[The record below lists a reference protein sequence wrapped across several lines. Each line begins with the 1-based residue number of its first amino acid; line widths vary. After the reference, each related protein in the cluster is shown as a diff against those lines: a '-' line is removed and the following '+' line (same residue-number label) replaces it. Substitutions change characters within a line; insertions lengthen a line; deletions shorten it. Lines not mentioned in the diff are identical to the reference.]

1 MVGAITILSRFRS
14 IILKELGVG
23 SEELLASLSPSLP
36 VPQSPSL
43 PITQSLQPPA
53 PNPQLPTPNLFMF
66 QTTRRRLAIW
76 YTTVTAI
83 VLLVFAIGMYV
94 YVRGTLIERIDDTLN
109 HVVEVVSRSI
119 SIDKIYLPG
128 TNDRF
133 EINVAASFKDD
144 SDRLDD
150 DRIDLELFNSSG
162 KLLWSTLREPLN
174 LPVWVDLDGE
184 TVRVGNDRILRQITT
199 PVNKDGVLV
208 GFLRVSHP
216 WFEVTKPTE
225 LLLIDL
231 SIGTSLVIASVAA
244 IGWFLSGIAIEP
256 VKASYQQL
264 KQFTADASHEL
275 RNPIAIVQTNV
286 QVALTEEPL
295 SPQQR
300 QQLQTIER
308 LTRRLGRLVDD
319 LLFLAR
325 QDSSIISADFGSV
338 PLDALLM
345 ETIEE
350 QQLAAAARGIEL
362 TLEIIDPIADPSE
375 LAVFNLSGD
384 WDRLVRLF
392 TNLLTNAIQYTPLP
406 VDAPGEIAL
415 HQRPSQ
421 IDDQLQQI
429 IRQNTPYLQV
439 KVQDTGMGITSD
451 AIPHLFDRFYRVD
464 PARTANYSDISSGS
478 GLGLAIV
485 KSIVT
490 SHHGELSID
499 SQVNL
504 GTTVTV
510 IFKSYIPS
518 SSARG
523 SLQ

>member
-1 MVGAITILSRFRS
+1 
-14 IILKELGVG
+14 
-23 SEELLASLSPSLP
+23 
-36 VPQSPSL
+36 
-43 PITQSLQPPA
+43 
-53 PNPQLPTPNLFMF
+53 MF

-94 YVRGTLIERIDDTLN
+94 YVRSTLIERIDDTLN

-119 SIDKIYLPG
+119 SIDKVYLPG
-128 TNDRF
+128 ANSQF
-133 EINVAASFKDD
+133 EINVAASFQDD

-150 DRIDLELFNSSG
+150 DRIDLELFNLSG

-174 LPVWVDLDGE
+174 LPVWIDLDGE
-184 TVRVGNDRILRQITT
+184 TVRVDNDRTLRQITA
-199 PVNKDGVLV
+199 PVNKNGVLV

-225 LLLIDL
+225 LLLVDL

-325 QDSSIISADFGSV
+325 QDSSMVMADFSSV

-350 QQLAAAARGIEL
+350 QQLAAAAKGIEL
-362 TLEIIDPIADPSE
+362 KLEIVDPVALVAAFPEPSE

-392 TNLLTNAIQYTPLP
+392 TNLLTNAIQYTPP
-406 VDAPGEIAL
+406 QIDP
-415 HQRPSQ
+415 QSQKSQ
-421 IDDQLQQI
+421 INVQIKQL
-429 IRQNTPYLQV
+429 IRQNTAYLQV
-439 KVQDTGMGITSD
+439 KIKDTGMGIPSA

-464 PARTANYSDISSGS
+464 PARTANHSDVSSGS

-490 SHHGELSID
+490 SHQGELSID

-510 IFKSYIPS
+510 IFKSYV
-518 SSARG
+518 
-523 SLQ
+523 L

>member
-1 MVGAITILSRFRS
+1 
-14 IILKELGVG
+14 
-23 SEELLASLSPSLP
+23 
-36 VPQSPSL
+36 
-43 PITQSLQPPA
+43 
-53 PNPQLPTPNLFMF
+53 MF

-94 YVRGTLIERIDDTLN
+94 YVRSTLIERIDDTLN

-119 SIDKIYLPG
+119 SIDKIYLPEA
-128 TNDRF
+128 NSQF

-150 DRIDLELFNSSG
+150 DRIDLELFNVSG
-162 KLLWSTLREPLN
+162 KLLWSTLREPLD
-174 LPVWVDLDGE
+174 LPVWIDLDGE
-184 TVRVGNDRILRQITT
+184 TVRVGNDRILRQITA

-225 LLLIDL
+225 LLLVDL
-231 SIGTSLVIASVAA
+231 SIGTSLLIASVAA

-275 RNPIAIVQTNV
+275 RNPIAIIQTNV

-295 SPQQR
+295 QPQQR

-325 QDSSIISADFGSV
+325 QDSSMVTADFAAV

-350 QQLAAAARGIEL
+350 QQLAAAAKGIKL
-362 TLEIIDPIADPSE
+362 TLEMVDPVAVGATSSEPSE

-392 TNLLTNAIQYTPLP
+392 TNLLTNAIQYTSPQ
-406 VDAPGEIAL
+406 VDL
-415 HQRPSQ
+415 SQ
-421 IDDQLQQI
+421 INQSQINVQLKQL
-429 IRQNTPYLQV
+429 IRQNTLYLQV
-439 KVQDTGMGITSD
+439 KIQDTGMGIPSA

-464 PARTANYSDISSGS
+464 PARTANHSDVSSGS

-490 SHHGELSID
+490 SHQGELSID
-499 SQVNL
+499 SQVNI

-510 IFKSYIPS
+510 IFKSN
-518 SSARG
+518 
-523 SLQ
+523 SL